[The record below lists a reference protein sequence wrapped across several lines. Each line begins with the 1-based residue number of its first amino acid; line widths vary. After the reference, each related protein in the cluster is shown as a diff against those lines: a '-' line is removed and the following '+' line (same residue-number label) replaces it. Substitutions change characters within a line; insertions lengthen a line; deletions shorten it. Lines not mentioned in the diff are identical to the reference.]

1 MAAAAEAEPAVTVT
15 DALTTVRGLSSQTA
29 SPATTTKKPDTGIIG
44 RSRSWCRTRMIG
56 GLFGRTS
63 FGFSVSSGFSALS
76 RLPARQPVIALPE
89 EEAARLHPCRFIHA
103 HLSSG
108 GVLSSSRATTSLR
121 CSHAGVWR
129 ATGWEIVQHFLA
141 QQPGRIRG

>member
-1 MAAAAEAEPAVTVT
+1 AAILRASVVFPGARGTDYHDPHQATPLVT
-15 DALTTVRGLSSQTA
+15 
-29 SPATTTKKPDTGIIG
+29 
-44 RSRSWCRTRMIG
+44 
-56 GLFGRTS
+56 
-63 FGFSVSSGFSALS
+63 
-76 RLPARQPVIALPE
+76 PARAYRDHRPLAVLVSDPDDWRAVRTDLVRPSLCRAGFPRFHGYRLGSRVIALPE